1 MKELNGAHFILD
13 IKLLSYIWF
22 NDYTKIC
29 FKSKIYNKMVSKK
42 RVVTNLL
49 DITTV
54 LYFQK
59 LAHEEIIMCVR
70 TVAYIIFTSYVR
82 ART

>member
-1 MKELNGAHFILD
+1 
-13 IKLLSYIWF
+13 
-22 NDYTKIC
+22 
-29 FKSKIYNKMVSKK
+29 MVSKK

-49 DITTV
+49 DKTTV

-70 TVAYIIFTSYVR
+70 TLAYIIFTSYVR